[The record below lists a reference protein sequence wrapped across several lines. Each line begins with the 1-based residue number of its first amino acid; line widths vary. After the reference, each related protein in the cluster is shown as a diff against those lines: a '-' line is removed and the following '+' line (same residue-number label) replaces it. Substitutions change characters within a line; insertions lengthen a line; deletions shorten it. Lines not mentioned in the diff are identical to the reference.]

1 MASLMTIGE
10 FSQATRLSAKS
21 LRFYHR
27 SGVLEPASID
37 RSNGYRL
44 YGIDQI
50 AHAQVIR
57 QLRALSVPVSTIR
70 DILQA
75 PDVAIRNGL
84 ISDHLRRLEEELAA
98 TRTAVESVRG
108 LLNTPPP
115 QREVELRS
123 VPATP
128 SLIIREVID
137 LSDLDQ
143 WYRSA
148 TAELDAVAA
157 TNRWQPAGPRGGVW
171 ATDLFAEEHGE
182 AALHYPVL
190 RLDGA
195 TGLTGRVR
203 AQILPAVDLAVM
215 VHRGPDETM
224 AQTYGAL
231 GAYVAEHEIGV
242 SGPIRETY
250 LAPESQGSS
259 DAVTEVGWPVF
270 RTGR

>member
-1 MASLMTIGE
+1 MTIGE

-37 RSNGYRL
+37 PSSGYRL
-44 YGIDQI
+44 YGTDQI

-75 PDVAIRNGL
+75 SDVMTRNGL
-84 ISDHLRRLEEELAA
+84 ISDHLRRLESELEA

-108 LLNTPPP
+108 LLDAPPLL
-115 QREVELRS
+115 RRDVELRS
-123 VPATP
+123 VAAMP
-128 SLIIREVID
+128 SLMIRDEID

-148 TAELDAVAA
+148 MAELDAAA
-157 TNRWQPAGPRGGVW
+157 DNGWQAAGPRGGIW

-182 AALHYPVL
+182 AALYYSV
-190 RLDGA
+190 RRMDEA
-195 TGLTGRVR
+195 TALAGRVR
-203 AQILPAVDLAVM
+203 AHMLPAVDLAII

-224 AQTYGAL
+224 AETYGAL

-250 LAPESQGSS
+250 LAPASAGSS